1 MIVPVL
7 DAAPFETHKEMKAV
21 ANALMIVGTFSG
33 ALAIGLL
40 LIGWWDWA
48 PFALMAGGGLL
59 ILAGAVGAL
68 ART

>member
-1 MIVPVL
+1 
-7 DAAPFETHKEMKAV
+7 MKAV
-21 ANALMIVGTFSG
+21 ANALMIFGTFSG

-48 PFALMAGGGLL
+48 PFALMAAGGLL

-68 ART
+68 ARS